1 MQALFAPA
9 IALMNRLGYTK
20 KFAVMGALAL
30 VAIAVLLFN
39 LFTALDQVIRKSET
53 ELVGMEAM
61 KPISRLVQAMQ
72 QHRGLSSGVLNGNEA
87 MKDKRAAKEKEVTD
101 LLKAVEPTIPPAL
114 QSGGAWKRI
123 QAEWENLRS
132 DGLNLIVGENF
143 SAHTALID
151 EILTFQASVADE
163 YSLTNDPDID
173 SMYLIDTAM
182 IKLPIALER
191 LGQLRARGTGILAK
205 KQILQQQQV
214 DMTAQLAELNSA
226 VKALRQNLDKTSRYN
241 PGMKAALDGAA
252 QGMVEAT
259 AQVSK
264 LIIEDIFIGAFLT
277 EPAEYFAM
285 TTTAIDKGYKQM
297 FETLFPSLEQLVHRR
312 IDHARQN
319 LHTSIGITVLMLLIV
334 GYFTIGAYYA
344 TINSIGEL
352 ARNARTIA
360 TGDLSV
366 KIDLGTRDELKL
378 VADSFNDMADAFRN
392 LIRNVQSGTDQ
403 VYEATKR
410 LSESSSQITLS
421 TEQQSEAAS
430 SMAAAVEQMTV
441 GIDHISG
448 NAQNANQMSHHAG
461 DLSAEGGRVVGTVVR
476 EIELIAGV
484 VNSSAAIIGEL
495 GQRSEQISAIVN
507 VIKEI
512 ADQTNLLALNAAIE
526 AARAGEQGRGFA
538 VVADEV
544 RKLAERT
551 TKSTQEISTMI
562 GAIQSGTQNAVASM
576 NEGVERVNQGVAL
589 ATQAGASINEIEGSA
604 RRVVDT
610 VSEISESLREQ
621 SAAST
626 EIAKNVERI
635 AQMAEENSAAVA
647 ENAATAVQL
656 ERLSESLEAEVRRFK
671 LV

>member
-39 LFTALDQVIRKSET
+39 LFNALDQVIRKSET
-53 ELVGMEAM
+53 ELVGIEAM
-61 KPISRLVQAMQ
+61 KPISRLVQATQ

-87 MKDKRAAKEKEVTD
+87 MRDKRAAKEKEVSG
-101 LLKAVEPTIPPAL
+101 LLKAVEPTIPPVL
-114 QSGGAWKRI
+114 QGGDAWKHI
-123 QAEWENLRS
+123 QSEWESLRS

-163 YSLTNDPDID
+163 YSLTNDPEID
-173 SMYLIDTAM
+173 SMYLIDTAT

-191 LGQLRARGTGILAK
+191 LGQLRARGTGILTK

-226 VKALRQNLDKTSRYN
+226 VKALRQNLEKTSRYN

-252 QGMVEAT
+252 QGMVETT

-285 TTTAIDKGYKQM
+285 TTAAIDKGYQQM
-297 FETLFPSLEQLVHRR
+297 FDTLFPSLEQLIHRR

-441 GIDHISG
+441 GIDHISS
-448 NAQNANQMSHHAG
+448 NAQNANQISHHAG

>member
-39 LFTALDQVIRKSET
+39 LFSALDQVIRKSET
-53 ELVGMEAM
+53 ELVGIEAM
-61 KPISRLVQAMQ
+61 KPISRLVQATQ
-72 QHRGLSSGVLNGNEA
+72 QHRGLSSGVLNGNES
-87 MKDKRAAKEKEVTD
+87 MRDKRAAKEKEVSE
-101 LLKAVEPTIPPAL
+101 LLKAVEPTIPEAL
-114 QSGGAWKRI
+114 QGGDAWKHI
-123 QAEWENLRS
+123 LAEWESLRS
-132 DGLNLIVGENF
+132 DGMNLIVGENF

-151 EILTFQASVADE
+151 EMLTFQASVADE

-173 SMYLIDTAM
+173 SMYLIDTAT

-191 LGQLRARGTGILAK
+191 LGQLRARGTGILTK

-241 PGMKAALDGAA
+241 PGMKSALDGAA
-252 QGMVEAT
+252 QGMVETT
-259 AQVSK
+259 ALVSK

-285 TTTAIDKGYKQM
+285 TTAAIDKGYKQM
-297 FETLFPSLEQLVHRR
+297 FDTLFPSLEQLIHRR

-334 GYFTIGAYYA
+334 GYFTVGAYYA

-448 NAQNANQMSHHAG
+448 NAQNANQISRHAG
-461 DLSAEGGRVVGTVVR
+461 DLSADGGRVVGTVVR

-484 VNSSAAIIGEL
+484 VNSSASIIGEL

-576 NEGVERVNQGVAL
+576 SEGVERVNQGVAL
-589 ATQAGASINEIEGSA
+589 ATQAGESITEIEGSA